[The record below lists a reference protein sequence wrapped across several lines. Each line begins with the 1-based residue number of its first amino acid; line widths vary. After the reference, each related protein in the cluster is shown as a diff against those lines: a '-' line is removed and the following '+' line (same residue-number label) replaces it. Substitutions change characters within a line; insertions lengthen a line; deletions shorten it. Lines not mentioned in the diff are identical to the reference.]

1 VTDQQSTLSLGDKT
15 VNSAADRGLDNA
27 RFLDALKKIVRPRH
41 VLTSPASTRAYR
53 TGFRFAS
60 GSARAAKMTPKRRA
74 GTVGSKAPGFLVCVI
89 AIGIGT
95 SARSQSA
102 KYHAH
107 PGFMSFLVSVFIIRP
122 NDKTSWIVWSY
133 QSGLLE
139 LIDIRDMHALRSA
152 GQHLDSPKSAFV
164 ALAMLAAMRRA
175 SSRLQC
181 EWVPSPKIVA
191 TIGSEV
197 EARRPKGRNI
207 TENLCAVMP

>member
-1 VTDQQSTLSLGDKT
+1 MREIGQ
-15 VNSAADRGLDNA
+15 
-27 RFLDALKKIVRPRH
+27 I
-41 VLTSPASTRAYR
+41 
-53 TGFRFAS
+53 FRYS
-60 GSARAAKMTPKRRA
+60 GSLLHEAPLSNFAPAPSRPVRHGRPTKRRA
-74 GTVGSKAPGFLVCVI
+74 GTVGSKAPDFLVCVI
-89 AIGIGT
+89 AIGIGK

-107 PGFMSFLVSVFIIRP
+107 PGFMSFLVSVLIIRP

-133 QSGLLE
+133 QRGLLE
-139 LIDIRDMHALRSA
+139 LIDIRDMHALRSP

-164 ALAMLAAMRRA
+164 ALATLAAMRRA

-191 TIGSEV
+191 TIGFEV
-197 EARRPKGRNI
+197 EARRPKCRNI